1 VDGLW
6 LDDAGRVFRMAFDEA
21 PVGMLIARFVP
32 DRPHEVR
39 FAHVNAA
46 FAQMVGLSA
55 EDLVGR
61 CCAEFVHPDDL
72 AVDQAQLVEMIH
84 GARRR
89 YLRDKRIRR
98 ADGSWMWVRMAASA
112 VEVDGQPAR
121 LIAHIE
127 DITARRAAEAELAR
141 RALYDPLTGLANR
154 ALLLDHLEMSVLEL
168 GRERAAL
175 AVFYLDLDRF
185 KDVNDSLGH
194 DAGDEVLR
202 QVGAR
207 LAGAV
212 RSPDTAARL
221 AGDEFVVAARV
232 RDDVQAIRIA
242 ERLHAALVV
251 PMPVRN
257 RQLVVTPS
265 IGVTTTTSVRAA
277 PEELLREADLAM
289 YQAKRHR
296 RRWALYDEALH
307 RLALERL
314 AVEESLRQALA
325 QDRLRLHYQ
334 PIVDLAD
341 GRIVS
346 AEALLRLDDDTR
358 GLLLP
363 DAFIDVAEDS
373 DLIVPIGAWVLQ
385 EACRQLARWLVV
397 RPDLQLAV
405 NVSAR
410 QVSSLGLRQQVIEA
424 AAGAGVHP
432 SSLQLEITERLLVD
446 AASDGV
452 AELRKL
458 ADDGCRIVIDD
469 FGTGYSSLAYLKRFP
484 VGSVKI
490 DRSFVAGLGLPGEDD
505 AIVEAVTG
513 LARTLHLTAV
523 GEGVE
528 TPQQLEALRRLGCDR
543 AQGFHLGRPVPAED
557 LTELLTADA
566 LHPVQPGVAR

>member
-1 VDGLW
+1 VLDDLW
-6 LDDAGRVFRMAFDEA
+6 LDDAGRIFRMAFDEA
-21 PVGMLIARFVP
+21 PVGMLIAQFAAGRP
-32 DRPHEVR
+32 DEIC
-39 FAHVNAA
+39 FLHVNAA
-46 FAQMVGLSA
+46 FAQMLGMPA
-55 EDLVGR
+55 ADLVGMS
-61 CCAEFVHPDDL
+61 CTGFVHPDDL
-72 AVDQAQLVEMIH
+72 AVDHVQVAEMFH
-84 GARRR
+84 GTRTR
-89 YLRDKRIRR
+89 YLREKRVRR
-98 ADGSWMWVRMAASA
+98 ADGSWMWVRMAASV
-112 VEVDGQPAR
+112 VECDGRPPHV
-121 LIAHIE
+121 IAHVE

-185 KDVNDSLGH
+185 KDVNDTLGH

-207 LAGAV
+207 LARAV

-242 ERLHAALVV
+242 ERLHAGLAA

-257 RQLVVTPS
+257 RHLVVRPS
-265 IGVTTTTSVRAA
+265 IGVTTTTSVRAV
-277 PEELLREADLAM
+277 PEDLLRESDLAM

-314 AVEESLRQALA
+314 AVEESLRLALA
-325 QDRLRLHYQ
+325 QGRLRLHYQ

-346 AEALLRLDDDTR
+346 VEALLRLDDDRR
-358 GLLLP
+358 GLLHP

-373 DLIVPIGAWVLQ
+373 DLIVPIGGWVLR
-385 EACRQLARWLVV
+385 EACRQLARWHVI
-397 RPDLQLAV
+397 RPDFQVAV

-410 QVSSLGLRQQVIEA
+410 QVSSLALRRQVLDA
-424 AAGAGVHP
+424 AAGAGIDP
-432 SSLQLEITERLLVD
+432 SYLHLEITESLLVD

-452 AELRKL
+452 AELRRL
-458 ADDGCRIVIDD
+458 ADVGCRIVIDD

-490 DRSFVAGLGLPGEDD
+490 DRSFVAGLGRPGEDD

-513 LARTLHLTAV
+513 LARTLHLTAI

-528 TPQQLEALRRLGCDR
+528 SRRQLDALRRLGCHC
-543 AQGFHLGRPVPAED
+543 AQGFHVGRPVSAQD
-557 LTELLTADA
+557 LTALLTADA
-566 LHPVQPGVAR
+566 PARPRVRR